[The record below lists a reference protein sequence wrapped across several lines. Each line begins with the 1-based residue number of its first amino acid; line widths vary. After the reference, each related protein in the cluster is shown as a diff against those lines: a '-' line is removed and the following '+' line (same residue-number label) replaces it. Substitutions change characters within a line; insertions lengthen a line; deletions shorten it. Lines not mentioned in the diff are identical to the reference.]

1 MTKAMIKSMT
11 GFGRCENHQGSRKFT
26 VEMKA
31 VNHRYFDVSIKMPK
45 KLSFFE
51 AAIRNVLKQYVQRGK
66 LDVFITYEDYAEE
79 NVALKYNEEL
89 AGQYLKYFRQ
99 MAEKF
104 GLKDDISVSSLGRCP
119 EVFTM
124 EEQDIDE
131 EEIWAE
137 LKKAVE
143 GACVQ
148 FVKAREQEGEAL
160 KTDLLDKLERMDEN
174 VTLIEDRY
182 PQIVSEYRSR
192 LEEKVKELLGDL
204 QIDEGRIAA
213 EVVIFSDKICT
224 DEETVRL
231 RSHIATMRDA
241 LLKGGSIGR
250 KLDFI
255 AQEMN
260 REANTI
266 LSKANDLATS
276 NVAIDLKTEIEKVRE
291 QIQNIE

>member
-1 MTKAMIKSMT
+1 MSILVTGGAGYIGSHTCVELLNQGYEVVVVDNLANSNKKSLERVEEIT
-11 GFGRCENHQGSRKFT
+11 G
-26 VEMKA
+26 
-31 VNHRYFDVSIKMPK
+31 K
-45 KLSFFE
+45 KLTFYE
-51 AAIRNVLKQYVQRGK
+51 A
-66 LDVFITYEDYAEE
+66 
-79 NVALKYNEEL
+79 
-89 AGQYLKYFRQ
+89 
-99 MAEKF
+99 
-104 GLKDDISVSSLGRCP
+104 
-119 EVFTM
+119 
-124 EEQDIDE
+124 
-131 EEIWAE
+131 
-137 LKKAVE
+137 
-143 GACVQ
+143 
-148 FVKAREQEGEAL
+148 
-160 KTDLLDKLERMDEN
+160 DLLDKLDGMDEN
-174 VTLIEDRY
+174 VTLIETRY
-182 PQIVSEYRSR
+182 PQIVAEYRQK
-192 LEEKVKELLGDL
+192 LEEKVKELLADV
-204 QIDEGRIAA
+204 QMDEGRIAA